1 MLRNVLRILSAWPM
15 VLKRSLANW
24 RLLSSVVVGV
34 VLASAIMAGTVIY
47 FDSLRDIALD
57 AALVDR
63 EPLDLDIFAKV
74 TRGPTTPNSYSLAR
88 NYVEGVYRE
97 SVGWF
102 IEDTLHGGRSA
113 TFFLTPSGEET
124 EAGGD
129 NARSYFLFLPGI
141 EDKITIL
148 PGGRMPEPLL
158 DPDVRG
164 RQAPAAAAVPSD
176 APVESV
182 LRGDPVSMEAI
193 VPEEAALDFGL
204 EVGDTLSAVPYWQ
217 DATPYMSVTVTGLYT
232 RNDPEDL
239 IWQLNDRTF
248 HSFTSGHFSTVPFLV
263 SQDTFLRG
271 VGKAFPDMDSTY
283 GWLLLVEPDRLSS
296 INATD
301 ALHSI
306 TGIKRSLASVFTSF
320 RQTTDLDDALRD
332 YDQRL
337 LFSKLQMFVVLIL
350 IAVVVLYY
358 VVTLSSLV
366 AEQRRTEIHL
376 LQGRGA
382 TERQVLTVFVLEGA
396 TIAILAIV
404 IAPFL
409 AGLAISLLG
418 YTPAFSDLSGG
429 ERLSINL
436 TRGAFIMSAIGG
448 LLSFGALMIP
458 AFASSRSSISRDR
471 QEAARPSPLSF
482 FQRYY
487 LDVMLLVLG
496 IVLFRQ
502 LTEQGSLAA
511 RNLLGEVAV
520 NQLLLA
526 VPGIT
531 LIAAAMVLLRLFP
544 VVMSLASRVL
554 APRLPPGVVLGL
566 WQMARNPTHYSRL
579 ALLLILM
586 AGLGIF
592 AASFGGTLQRSF
604 TERALYSA
612 GADIR
617 LANVSVNNTGFTKPL
632 VEPYDR
638 LKEVEGVSPALRG
651 RGSVLSIRFGNTSYD
666 MLAVDPDRLS
676 EVAWYREDFSE
687 DPLPEVMAKLKGNEI
702 PIGITLPERANAVQ
716 VLVKA
721 DRPHPTV
728 GMAIRVR
735 DANGRYFTYGLGR
748 LESSTWRLYSAELR
762 DNRERR
768 FSLLPKRP
776 FTLVSIVLGETD
788 FENSLAPGSIL
799 IDTVRVRMSNGE
811 IQTVDKFKD
820 VAGWHALREAGNT
833 AKDRVRWSEV
843 SARGDGS
850 LMFAW
855 QGGSAFISRGI
866 FAGDNPEPVPVVAS
880 ESLARE
886 FGFAEGDEFLASVNG
901 RRIDVVLAD
910 TVDFFP
916 TLDSYNDK
924 FLIADLESVLTYANL
939 GMARSEITPNEIW
952 LSTGLTGED
961 RADLVELFES
971 DRPFPV
977 SRVIDTE
984 ADLEQAQI
992 DPLVLAGWRALLLIA
1007 FGAILILSS
1016 LGFLVHA
1023 YISFRNRELQ
1033 FALMRT
1039 MGFSTRQLV
1048 SLMWVEQALVIG
1060 VGMALGT
1067 WMGGRLGASIMP
1079 FLGYDDRG
1087 AQVLPPFV
1095 IEVGWQNLLVT
1106 YVAMA
1111 GIFTVIILGVIW
1123 FIRRMSLSRVLR
1135 LGDG

>member
-1 MLRNVLRILSAWPM
+1 MLRSVLRILSAWPM

-57 AALVDR
+57 AALADR
-63 EPLDLDIFAKV
+63 DPLDLDIFTKV
-74 TRGPTTPNSYSLAR
+74 TRGPTNPASYATVR
-88 NYVEGVYRE
+88 GYVEGAYSNE
-97 SVGWF
+97 IGWF
-102 IEDTLHGGRSA
+102 VEDALHGGRSA
-113 TFFLTPSGEET
+113 TLFVALPGEE
-124 EAGGD
+124 ENAGND
-129 NARSYFLFLPGI
+129 NARSYFLFFPGI

-164 RQAPAAAAVPSD
+164 RPGNITPIVPSD

-182 LRGDPVSMEAI
+182 LRGDPISMEAI
-193 VPEEAALDFGL
+193 VPEDAALEFGV

-217 DATPYMSVTVTGLYT
+217 DATPYMSVTITGLYT
-232 RNDPEDL
+232 RNDPDEL
-239 IWQLNDRTF
+239 VWELNDRTF
-248 HSFTSGHFSTVPFLV
+248 HSFTSGNFNTVPFLV
-263 SQDTFLRG
+263 SEETFLRG

-283 GWLLLVEPDRLSS
+283 GWVLVVNPDKLSS

-301 ALHSI
+301 ALHS
-306 TGIKRSLASVFTSF
+306 TVGIKRSLSSVFTSF
-320 RQTTDLDDALRD
+320 RQVTDLDDALRD
-332 YDQRL
+332 YDERL
-337 LFSKLQMFVVLIL
+337 LFTKLQMFVVLIL

-366 AEQRRTEIHL
+366 AEQRRSEIHL

-382 TERQVLTVFVLEGA
+382 TERQVLTVFVLEGV
-396 TIAILAIV
+396 TIAVLAIV

-448 LLSFGALMIP
+448 VLSFGALMIP

-487 LDVMLLVLG
+487 LDVMLLILG

-520 NQLLLA
+520 NQMLLA

-544 VVMSLASRVL
+544 VVMSLASRAL

-592 AASFGGTLQRSF
+592 AASFGGTLKRSF
-604 TERALYSA
+604 TERVLYSA
-612 GADIR
+612 GADVR
-617 LANVSVNNTGFTKPL
+617 LTNVSLNSSGFSRPF
-632 VEPYDR
+632 VEPYE
-638 LKEVEGVSPALRG
+638 KMKQVEGASPVLRG
-651 RGSVLSIRFGNTSYD
+651 RGSVLAVDFGDSSYR
-666 MLAVDPDRLS
+666 MLAVDPDRLGD
-676 EVAWYREDFSE
+676 VAWYREDFSD
-687 DPLPEVMAKLKGNEI
+687 DPLPEVLEQLKGNEI
-702 PIGITLPERANAVQ
+702 PLGIPLPERARAIQ

-721 DRPHPTV
+721 DRSHPTV
-728 GMAIRVR
+728 GMGVRVR
-735 DANGRYFTYGLGR
+735 DANGRYFTYGLGL
-748 LESSTWRLYSAELR
+748 LESSTWRLYNAELR
-762 DNRERR
+762 ESRNLR
-768 FSLLPKRP
+768 FDLLPALP
-776 FTLVSIVLGETD
+776 LTLVSILVGETD
-788 FENSLAPGSIL
+788 LQNSLQPGSIL
-799 IDTVRVRMSNGE
+799 IDAVRVRMSNGE
-811 IQTVDKFKD
+811 VQTLDKFRD
-820 VAGWHALREAGNT
+820 IDGWHVLREAGNS
-833 AKDRVRWSEV
+833 AKDRTRWSEV

-855 QGGSAFISRGI
+855 QGGSSFVSRGI
-866 FAGDNPEPVPVVAS
+866 FAGDGAEPTPVVAS
-880 ESLARE
+880 ESLIRE
-886 FGFAEGDEFLASVNG
+886 FGFSEGEEFLVTVNG
-901 RRIDVVLAD
+901 RRLNVVLAD
-910 TVDFFP
+910 TIDFFP
-916 TLDSYNDK
+916 TLNSYEDK
-924 FLIADLESVLTYANL
+924 FLIANLDSVLTYVNL
-939 GMARSEITPNEIW
+939 GLARSEISPNEMWIH
-952 LSTGLTGED
+952 TGLTGEE
-961 RADLVELFES
+961 RTDLVEFFEA
-971 DRPFPV
+971 DKPFAV
-977 SRVIDTE
+977 STVIDTE
-984 ADLEQAQI
+984 SDLEEAQL

-1048 SLMWVEQALVIG
+1048 SLMWVEQALVIA
-1060 VGMALGT
+1060 VGIALGT

-1079 FLGYDDRG
+1079 FLGYDDHG
-1087 AQVLPPFV
+1087 SQVIPPFV

-1111 GIFTVIILGVIW
+1111 AIFTVIILGVIW

>member
-1 MLRNVLRILSAWPM
+1 M
-15 VLKRSLANW
+15 VVKRSLANW

-57 AALVDR
+57 AALADR
-63 EPLDLDIFAKV
+63 EPRDLDIFSKV
-74 TRGPTTPNSYSLAR
+74 TRGPTNPSTYSTVR
-88 NYVEGVYRE
+88 GYVENFYNE
-97 SVGWF
+97 SLGWF
-102 IEDTLHGGRSA
+102 IGDSLHGGRSA
-113 TFFLTPSGEET
+113 TFFLALPGQEEF
-124 EAGGD
+124 AGND
-129 NARSYFLFLPGI
+129 NARSYFVFLPGI
-141 EDKITIL
+141 EDQITIL

-164 RQAPAAAAVPSD
+164 RQSPTVATVPSD
-176 APVESV
+176 APAETA
-182 LRGDPVSMEAI
+182 LRGDPISMEAI
-193 VPEEAALDFGL
+193 VQEDAALDFGVG
-204 EVGDTLSAVPYWQ
+204 VGDTLSAVPYWQ
-217 DATPYMSVTVTGLYT
+217 DATPYMSVTITGLYT
-232 RNDPEDL
+232 RNDPDAL
-239 IWQLNDRTF
+239 IWELNDRTF
-248 HSFTSGHFSTVPFLV
+248 HSFTSGNFATVPFLV
-263 SQDTFLRG
+263 SEDTFLRG

-283 GWLLLVEPDRLSS
+283 GWLFLVEPEKLSS

-301 ALHSI
+301 AMHTLV
-306 TGIKRSLASVFTSF
+306 GMRRSLASVFTSF
-320 RQTTDLDDALRD
+320 RQVTDLDDALRD
-332 YDQRL
+332 YDERL
-337 LFSKLQMFVVLIL
+337 LFTKLQMFVVLIL

-366 AEQRRTEIHL
+366 AEQRRGEIHL

-382 TERQVLTVFVLEGA
+382 TERQILTVFVLEGA

-409 AGLAISLLG
+409 AALAISLLG

-429 ERLSINL
+429 ERLSVNL

-448 LLSFGALMIP
+448 ILSFGALMIP

-487 LDVMLLVLG
+487 LDVALLILG

-544 VVMSLASRVL
+544 VAMSLASRVL

-592 AASFGGTLQRSF
+592 AASFEGTLQRSF
-604 TERALYSA
+604 SERVLYSA
-612 GADIR
+612 GADMR
-617 LANVSVNNTGFTKPL
+617 LANVSLNNRGFTRPL
-632 VEPYDR
+632 VEPYEKMED
-638 LKEVEGVSPALRG
+638 VEGVAPVLRA
-651 RGSVLSIRFGNTSYD
+651 RGSVLSVRFGDTSYD
-666 MLAVDPDRLS
+666 MLAVDPERLAG
-676 EVAWYREDFSE
+676 VAWYREDFSE
-687 DPLPEVMAKLKGNEI
+687 EPLAEVMANLKGNEI
-702 PIGITLPERANAVQ
+702 PLGIQMPEHARAVQ
-716 VLVKA
+716 MLVKA
-721 DRPHPTV
+721 DRPHPSV
-728 GMAIRVR
+728 GMGVRVR
-735 DANGRYFTYGLGR
+735 DANGRYFTFGLGF
-748 LESSTWRLYSAELR
+748 LESSTWRLYSAEMY
-762 DNRERR
+762 ERR
-768 FSLLPKRP
+768 DMRFGLLPDRP
-776 FTLVSIVLGETD
+776 LTLVSIILGETD
-788 FENSLAPGSIL
+788 LEKSLEPGSIL
-799 IDTVRVRMSNGE
+799 IDAVRVRMSNGE
-811 IQTVDKFKD
+811 VRTLDKFRD
-820 VAGWHALREAGNT
+820 VAGWHVLREAGN
-833 AKDRVRWSEV
+833 AGKDRTRWSEV

-855 QGGSAFISRGI
+855 QGGSAMVSRGI
-866 FAGDNPEPVPVVAS
+866 FAGDEADPVPVVAS
-880 ESLARE
+880 DSFARE
-886 FGFAEGDEFLASVNG
+886 FGFSEGDEFLVSVNG
-901 RRIDVVLAD
+901 RRLNVVLAD

-924 FLIADLESVLTYANL
+924 FLIADLESVVTYVNL
-939 GMARSEITPNEIW
+939 GLTRSEINANELW
-952 LSTGLTGED
+952 VHTDLAGEE
-961 RADLVELFES
+961 RADLVEYFES
-971 DRPFPV
+971 DRPFAV
-977 SRVIDTE
+977 SEVIDTE
-984 ADLEQAQI
+984 ANLAEAQL

-1087 AQVLPPFV
+1087 SQVLPPFV

-1111 GIFTVIILGVIW
+1111 VIFTAIILGVIW

>member
-1 MLRNVLRILSAWPM
+1 MLRSVLRILSAWPM

-57 AALVDR
+57 AALADR
-63 EPLDLDIFAKV
+63 DPLDLDIFTKV
-74 TRGPTTPNSYSLAR
+74 TRGPTNPASYATVR
-88 NYVEGVYRE
+88 GYVEGAYSNE
-97 SVGWF
+97 IGWF
-102 IEDTLHGGRSA
+102 IEDALHGGRSA
-113 TFFLTPSGEET
+113 TFFVTLSGEEAD
-124 EAGGD
+124 AGSD
-129 NARSYFLFLPGI
+129 NSRSYFVFLPEI

-164 RQAPAAAAVPSD
+164 RSGNAPPVTSSD
-176 APVESV
+176 APVEPV
-182 LRGDPVSMEAI
+182 FRGDPISIEAI
-193 VPEEAALDFGL
+193 VPEEAALEFGVG
-204 EVGDTLSAVPYWQ
+204 VGDTLSAVPYWH
-217 DATPYMSVTVTGLYT
+217 DATPYMSVTITGLYT
-232 RNDPEDL
+232 RNDPDEL
-239 IWQLNDRTF
+239 IWELNDRTF
-248 HSFTSGHFSTVPFLV
+248 HSFTSGNFVTMSFLV
-263 SQDTFLRG
+263 SEETFLRG
-271 VGKAFPDMDSTY
+271 IGKAFPDMDSTY
-283 GWLLLVEPDRLSS
+283 GWLLLVDPDKLSS

-306 TGIKRSLASVFTSF
+306 VGIKRSLSSVFTSF
-320 RQTTDLDDALRD
+320 RQVTDLDDALRD
-332 YDQRL
+332 YDERL
-337 LFSKLQMFVVLIL
+337 LFTKLQMFVVLIL

-366 AEQRRTEIHL
+366 AEQRRSEIHL

-396 TIAILAIV
+396 TIAVLAIV

-429 ERLSINL
+429 ERLSVNL
-436 TRGAFIMSAIGG
+436 TRGAFMMSAIGG
-448 LLSFGALMIP
+448 ILSFGALMIP

-487 LDVMLLVLG
+487 LDVMLLILG

-520 NQLLLA
+520 NQMLLA

-592 AASFGGTLQRSF
+592 AASFGGTLKRSF
-604 TERALYSA
+604 AERVHYSA
-612 GADIR
+612 GSDIR
-617 LANVSVNNTGFTKPL
+617 LANVSLNGSGFSKPF
-632 VEPYDR
+632 VEPYEEM
-638 LKEVEGVSPALRG
+638 KQVEGVAPALRA
-651 RGSVLSIRFGNTSYD
+651 RGSVLAVDFGNSSYR

-676 EVAWYREDFSE
+676 NVAWYREDFS
-687 DPLPEVMAKLKGNEI
+687 DGSLPEVLEQLKGNEI
-702 PIGITLPERANAVQ
+702 PLGIQLPDRARAIQ
-716 VLVKA
+716 LLVKA

-728 GMAIRVR
+728 GMGVRVR
-735 DANGRYFTYGLGR
+735 DANGRYFTYGLG
-748 LESSTWRLYSAELR
+748 LLKSSTWRVYNAELR
-762 DNRERR
+762 ESRNLR
-768 FSLLPKRP
+768 FDLLPKYP
-776 FTLVSIVLGETD
+776 LTLVSIILGETD
-788 FENSLAPGSIL
+788 LQNSLAPGSIL
-799 IDTVRVRMSNGE
+799 IDAVRVRLSNGE
-811 IQTVDKFKD
+811 VITLDKFRD
-820 VAGWHALREAGNT
+820 IEGWHVLRESGNS
-833 AKDRVRWSEV
+833 AKDRTRWSEV

-855 QGGSAFISRGI
+855 QSGSSFVSRGI
-866 FAGDNPEPVPVVAS
+866 FAGDSADPVPVVAS
-880 ESLARE
+880 ESLIKE
-886 FGFAEGDEFLASVNG
+886 FEFSEGDEFLVTVNG
-901 RRIDVVLAD
+901 RRLNVVLAD

-916 TLDSYNDK
+916 TLNSYEDK
-924 FLIADLESVLTYANL
+924 FLIADLESVITYVNL
-939 GMARSEITPNEIW
+939 GLSRSEISPNELW
-952 LSTGLTGED
+952 LHTGLTGEE
-961 RADLVELFES
+961 RAELVEFFES

-977 SRVIDTE
+977 STVIDTE
-984 ADLEQAQI
+984 ADLEEAQL

-1048 SLMWVEQALVIG
+1048 SLMWVEQALVIA
-1060 VGMALGT
+1060 VGIALGT

-1079 FLGYDDRG
+1079 FLGYDDHG
-1087 AQVLPPFV
+1087 SQVIPPFV

-1111 GIFTVIILGVIW
+1111 TIFTMIILGVIW

>member
-1 MLRNVLRILSAWPM
+1 MLRNFLRILSAWPM

-57 AALVDR
+57 AALADR
-63 EPLDLDIFAKV
+63 EPLDLDIFTKV
-74 TRGPTTPNSYSLAR
+74 TRGPTNPNTYSIVR
-88 NYVEGVYRE
+88 NYVEGAYRG

-102 IEDTLHGGRSA
+102 IEDALHGGRSA
-113 TFFLTPSGEET
+113 TMFLTLPGEEV
-124 EAGGD
+124 EAGND
-129 NARSYFLFLPGI
+129 NARSYFVFLPGV
-141 EDKITIL
+141 EDKITLL

-164 RQAPAAAAVPSD
+164 RQAPTAATVPRD
-176 APVESV
+176 APVEAV
-182 LRGDPVSMEAI
+182 LRGDPISMEAI
-193 VPEEAALDFGL
+193 VLEEAALEFGL

-217 DATPYMSVTVTGLYT
+217 DATPYLSVTVTGLYT
-232 RNDPEDL
+232 RNDPDDL
-239 IWQLNDRTF
+239 IWELNDRTF
-248 HSFTSGHFSTVPFLV
+248 HSFTSGNFATVPFLV
-263 SQDTFLRG
+263 SRDTFLRG
-271 VGKAFPDMDSTY
+271 VGKALPDMDSTY
-283 GWLLLVEPDRLSS
+283 GWLLLVEPEKLSS

-306 TGIKRSLASVFTSF
+306 TGIKRSLGSVFTSF
-320 RQTTDLDDALRD
+320 RQVTDLDDALRD

-382 TERQVLTVFVLEGA
+382 TERQVLAVFVLEGA

-487 LDVMLLVLG
+487 LDVMLLILG

-604 TERALYSA
+604 TERVLYSA
-612 GADIR
+612 GADMR
-617 LANVSVNNTGFTKPL
+617 LANVSLNNTGLTRPL
-632 VEPYDR
+632 VEPYD
-638 LKEVEGVSPALRG
+638 KIKDVEGVSPVLRG
-651 RGSVLSIRFGNTSYD
+651 RGSVLSIRFGDTSYD

-702 PIGITLPERANAVQ
+702 PLGIELPERAAAVQ

-728 GMAIRVR
+728 GMSVRVR
-735 DANGRYFTYGLGR
+735 DANGRYFTYRLGF
-748 LESSTWRLYSAELR
+748 LESSTWRLYNAELR
-762 DNRERR
+762 DNRDRR

-776 FTLVSIVLGETD
+776 FTLVSIILGETD
-788 FENSLAPGSIL
+788 FESSLAPGSIL

-820 VAGWHALREAGNT
+820 VAGWHALKETGNT
-833 AKDRVRWSEV
+833 GKDRVRWSEV

-866 FAGDNPEPVPVVAS
+866 FAGDNAEPVPVVAS

-886 FGFAEGDEFLASVNG
+886 FGFSEGDEFLASVNG
-901 RRIDVVLAD
+901 RRLNVVLAD

-924 FLIADLESVLTYANL
+924 FLIADLESVVTYVNL
-939 GMARSEITPNEIW
+939 GMSRSEIGPNEMW
-952 LSTGLTGED
+952 LSTELTGEE
-961 RADLVELFES
+961 RADLVEFFES
-971 DRPFPV
+971 DKPFPV

-984 ADLEQAQI
+984 ANLEEAQI

-1048 SLMWVEQALVIG
+1048 SLMWMEQALVIV

-1111 GIFTVIILGVIW
+1111 GIFMVIILGVIW